1 MPFREKSAW
10 ITLISMLASFGA
22 YYGLIVARVV
32 SPRGLDTLHL
42 LFVCVGALVALQ
54 IILHVLAA
62 THSPREAK
70 TAADERERHIRAR
83 ALGVGY
89 YVLVCWVLLLAAPV
103 LFGHPVADIL
113 NFALLGV
120 VLAELTVAGTQIVL
134 FRRGA

>member
-32 SPRGLDTLHL
+32 SPHGRDTLHL

-62 THSPREAK
+62 TLSPREAN

-103 LFGHPVADIL
+103 MFGHPVADIL

-120 VLAELTVAGTQIVL
+120 VLAELTVAGSQIVL
-134 FRRGA
+134 FRRGG